1 MARGR
6 TWTKADT
13 AALKKAAMG
22 KLSVKEI
29 ARRLGRAEQTIRNKA
44 SQLRLS
50 LAKPKMAAPAPATRI
65 QGHPGLTPAS
75 VAAPVPPPDAEQLT
89 FTLEE
94 LKKVEPWGP
103 EQAQKYLTL
112 EAMKSPKPSDRI
124 NAATRLLDS
133 RRKDGGGAGEHDAE
147 WEALRRDP
155 VAMEMLREMATR
167 RREAEKQAG

>member
-1 MARGR
+1 MLGEGR
-6 TWTKADT
+6 STRTAGKAVGVSGEAVRKWIKREE
-13 AALKKAAMG
+13 AAGRPVDIVPAKQ
-22 KLSVKEI
+22 
-29 ARRLGRAEQTIRNKA
+29 GRAPRP
-44 SQLRLS
+44 
-50 LAKPKMAAPAPATRI
+50 KPKKAAPAPATRI
-65 QGHPGLTPAS
+65 QGHPGVTPAS

-94 LKKVEPWGP
+94 VKKVEPWGP